1 VGGTI
6 TRDVSS
12 IIGCIYST
20 SSSVRALFGDDAE
33 RFEEELS
40 RTLLDVNPSGVF
52 SERVETEVVIAP
64 KRAR

>member
-1 VGGTI
+1 
-6 TRDVSS
+6 
-12 IIGCIYST
+12 
-20 SSSVRALFGDDAE
+20 LFGDDAE